1 MADVVLKEGPLKFT
15 FQNVNFV
22 ERYENWGH
30 YIDKFQ
36 NACGGSK
43 AVDFVV
49 VQGQNLWLIEVKNY
63 RQSDET
69 ERPELEKLSKKIALK
84 VKHTLAGLAHAALI
98 AEDHHEKN
106 SARRALACSS
116 MQIVFHIEQPDYV
129 TKLYP
134 QIIDESNIFLSLKQ
148 AMGTIVD
155 SNLKIISKES
165 VDRLSGL
172 QLSVQ

>member
-15 FQNVNFV
+15 FQNVDFV
-22 ERYENWGH
+22 EKYDEWSH
-30 YIDKFQ
+30 YKNKFK

-49 VQGQNLWLIEVKNY
+49 VQGKSLWLIEVKNY
-63 RQSDET
+63 RQSDKT
-69 ERPELEKLSKKIALK
+69 ESPKLEKLSKKIALK

-106 SARRALACSS
+106 SARHALACSS
-116 MQIVFHIEQPDYV
+116 MQIVLHIEQPDHV

-155 SNLKIISKES
+155 SNLKIISKKS
-165 VDRLSGL
+165 VNRLSRL